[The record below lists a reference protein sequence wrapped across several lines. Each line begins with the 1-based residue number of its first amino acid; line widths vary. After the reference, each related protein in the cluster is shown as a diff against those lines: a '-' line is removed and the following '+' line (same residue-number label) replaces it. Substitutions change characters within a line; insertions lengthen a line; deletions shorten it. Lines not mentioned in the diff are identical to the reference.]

1 MTRLESDLV
10 QTGVCEKGGK
20 RSILVVQK
28 RRLTRRPKSNDVL
41 RQHKDYDR
49 WTIFSSI
56 FIIFGKIRFCAEKKK
71 RGDGRRK
78 KSRGARFEEN
88 VGRTLG
94 LTFFLSLSLL
104 SSRMRW
110 SKLAFRVPRGGG
122 KFHHRS
128 VTYGRRLSSLI
139 SLDSGSSLN
148 NNSIQL
154 MSKKSQKL
162 TCLNKP
168 NDEVSSEL

>member
-1 MTRLESDLV
+1 MPYLVSQWGQTTLHYLFLYQDYFRVNDMTRLESDLV

-94 LTFFLSLSLL
+94 LTFFLSLSL
-104 SSRMRW
+104 SSRMRL
-110 SKLAFRVPRGGG
+110 SKLAFRVPPRRGN
-122 KFHHRS
+122 
-128 VTYGRRLSSLI
+128 I
-139 SLDSGSSLN
+139 SPPKCY
-148 NNSIQL
+148 IW
-154 MSKKSQKL
+154 
-162 TCLNKP
+162 
-168 NDEVSSEL
+168 